1 MNVETSVTVTKATL
15 ENETLRRH
23 LVEEA
28 RTRLIEL
35 GLATAEQL
43 RGEPR
48 MSRSPQPYVGNEWLG
63 WVNVTFRWGDSEGIT
78 AG

>member
-1 MNVETSVTVTKATL
+1 MNVEHSVSVNRAAL
-15 ENETLRRH
+15 ENETVRRH

-48 MSRSPQPYVGNEWLG
+48 MVRSPEPYVGNESLG
-63 WVNVTFRWGDSEGIT
+63 WVNVTFGWGDG
-78 AG
+78 

>member
-1 MNVETSVTVTKATL
+1 VNVEHSVTVTRATL

-48 MSRSPQPYVGNEWLG
+48 VIRSPMPHVSNESLG
-63 WVNVTFRWGDSEGIT
+63 WVNVTFGWGDG
-78 AG
+78 

>member
-1 MNVETSVTVTKATL
+1 MNVETSVTVTRAAL

-28 RTRLIEL
+28 RNRLIEL

-43 RGEPR
+43 MGEPR
-48 MSRSPQPYVGNEWLG
+48 MSRSPQPYLGNESLG
-63 WVNVTFRWGDSEGIT
+63 WVHVTFGWGDG
-78 AG
+78 

>member
-1 MNVETSVTVTKATL
+1 VNVEHSVTVTRATL
-15 ENETLRRH
+15 ENETSRRH

-43 RGEPR
+43 RAEPR
-48 MSRSPQPYVGNEWLG
+48 MIRSPQPYVGNESLG
-63 WVNVTFRWGDSEGIT
+63 WVNVTFGWGDG
-78 AG
+78 